1 MALANGAIAKP
12 RAAIFLPILAWVVVS
27 VLSALTSQN
36 PLRSVAGL
44 ADLLTLVVVPMTV
57 SLVDARRWQRL
68 LVLLTVVATVSA
80 TVGLTQYAR
89 GASTL
94 EHRLHGVATHYM
106 TFAGWTLIVILLLL
120 ADMVFGLG
128 RRRLSWTLPASALC
142 SAALIL
148 GLTRGAWIGLA
159 TGIGLAVAI
168 VRPRLLI
175 LTPMVAATLVLF
187 LPPVVVARAVSIFDT
202 SQPSVRERIGML
214 HTGLAMVRDHPFLG
228 LGPEMVQPAY
238 PAYRTDSA
246 PKRTPP
252 HLHNNLVQI
261 AAERGL
267 SGVAAYLAILAVFA
281 VHAARSLRGRSPA
294 GRSAIAGCLLA
305 VTGVT
310 VAGLFEYSWGD
321 AEVWILTLTCL
332 ATPFALSPATSRS

>member
-1 MALANGAIAKP
+1 VALANGAVDRP
-12 RAAIFLPILAWVVVS
+12 RAAIFLPILAWVGVS
-27 VLSALTSQN
+27 ILSALTSQN

-44 ADLLTLVVVPMTV
+44 ADLLTLVLVPMTV
-57 SLVDARRWQRL
+57 SLVDVRRWQRL
-68 LVLLTVVATVSA
+68 LALLAVVATVSA
-80 TVGLTQYAR
+80 TVGLAQYAR

-94 EHRLHGVATHYM
+94 EHRLHGVATQYM

-120 ADMVFGLG
+120 ADMVFGRG
-128 RRRLSWTLPASALC
+128 RRRLAWTLPASALC

-159 TGIGLAVAI
+159 AGIGLTVAI

-175 LTPMVAATLVLF
+175 LTPMAAATLILVL
-187 LPPVVVARAVSIFDT
+187 PSVVIERAASTFDT
-202 SQPSVRERIGML
+202 GQPSVRERIGML
-214 HTGLAMVRDHPFLG
+214 HTGLAMVRDHPILG

-238 PAYRTDSA
+238 PTYRTGSA
-246 PKRTPP
+246 PRRTPP

-267 SGVAAYLAILAVFA
+267 AGVAAYLAILVVFT
-281 VHAARSLRGRSPA
+281 VQAARALRDRSLDARA
-294 GRSAIAGCLLA
+294 AIAGCLLA

-321 AEVWILTLTCL
+321 AEVWFLTLTCL
-332 ATPFALSPATSRS
+332 ATPFALSPAAPT